1 MKHSIADPHYESK
14 YLLDGIQFP
23 IHCIQLDVEKRSTK
37 RISPHYHEYIE
48 ILYSLETDCD
58 VYINGKIH
66 NFKTGD
72 LLIINSG
79 ESHDLL
85 FDRSSGHYI
94 VIKVLPEI
102 LYSSD
107 QSVFEMKYTM
117 PFLIQNS
124 VNKRHFTKEEL
135 GDNSVQEAVTRIMEE
150 WREKDYGFELS
161 IRSDILKVFLWVL
174 RYWHKHDLEAVAQ
187 FDYSD
192 EILYIIQR
200 SLEYISKNYATLTE
214 SEVAEHCNLSYSYFS
229 RIFKKVMHQ
238 SFSEYLKHYRITKA
252 EQLLSST
259 DKSVGEISEAVGFS
273 TPSYFIHQFKA
284 KKNISPKQYKM
295 KYLR

>member
-1 MKHSIADPHYESK
+1 
-14 YLLDGIQFP
+14 
-23 IHCIQLDVEKRSTK
+23 
-37 RISPHYHEYIE
+37 
-48 ILYSLETDCD
+48 
-58 VYINGKIH
+58 
-66 NFKTGD
+66 
-72 LLIINSG
+72 
-79 ESHDLL
+79 
-85 FDRSSGHYI
+85 
-94 VIKVLPEI
+94 
-102 LYSSD
+102 
-107 QSVFEMKYTM
+107 
-117 PFLIQNS
+117 
-124 VNKRHFTKEEL
+124 
-135 GDNSVQEAVTRIMEE
+135 MEE

-214 SEVAEHCNLSYSYFS
+214 SVVAEHCNLSYSYFS